1 MFSASFHVAPFTRPD
16 APGDTRMSRTLLD
29 MFKQV
34 KPGGVQLDP
43 LFGDKG
49 HILKRLPSLGSDGTA
64 EGFSEGGF
72 GMELRVVEA
81 RFRDLQ
87 KEEWEDLLDRM
98 CAYEAGRVRVER
110 KDSRVVQGPCF
121 VKKTPEGGLYVQ
133 IGEGAVTESV
143 YGEGSIAR
151 IWPVPPR
158 KIGQE
163 VVVFNDDWS
172 VKHGEVCRDA
182 ANDLRIRMKQSCELY
197 TDTRGEVELGRV
209 GVVVQP
215 RKRARA

>member
-1 MFSASFHVAPFTRPD
+1 MFSESFHEAPSTPPD
-16 APGDTRMSRTLLD
+16 APGDTRMSRTLLG

-34 KPGGVQLDP
+34 KRGRVQLDP
-43 LFGDKG
+43 LFGEKG
-49 HILKRLPSLGSDGTA
+49 DILKRLPSVGSDGTA
-64 EGFSEGGF
+64 EGVSEAGF
-72 GMELRVVEA
+72 GTELRVVEA

-87 KEEWEDLLDRM
+87 KEEWGDLLDRM

-133 IGEGAVTESV
+133 IGEGTVTESV
-143 YGEGSIAR
+143 YGEVSIAR
-151 IWPVPPR
+151 IWPVSPC
-158 KIGQE
+158 KIGQK

-172 VKHGEVCRDA
+172 VKHGEVCGDA
-182 ANDLRIRMKQSCELY
+182 ANDFRIRVNQLCELY